1 MRALFRDHA
10 YRLYDAF
17 TLAGALVL
25 VVRSSTRY
33 WLGEVVNAQQ
43 SNIYVAVSA
52 VAATL
57 LGFMIAA
64 LTILL
69 MLNAER
75 VTRRYRESG
84 LYGKTLM
91 LFHESAVWLT
101 ALTVSAIAGLFVD
114 PVHDGGLANSWWDA
128 WVYLVCALATAAAWR
143 LFYSLWVLRQVMG
156 IVGAAAKTPP
166 VVTRDDIPPSDELTA
181 GL

>member
-1 MRALFRDHA
+1 MRNWARNHA
-10 YRLYDAF
+10 YRLFDA
-17 TLAGALVL
+17 LILVGATVA
-25 VVRSSTRY
+25 VVHQPTRF
-33 WLGEVVNAQQ
+33 WMGRVVDSEQ

-52 VAATL
+52 VGATL

-84 LYGKTLM
+84 LYAKTLM
-91 LFHESAVWLT
+91 LFHECAVWLT
-101 ALTVSAIAGLFVD
+101 ALTVSSLAGLFVD
-114 PVHDGGLANSWWDA
+114 PVHAGGRVASPGDA
-128 WVYLVCALATAAAWR
+128 WIWLVCALAAAAAWR
-143 LFYSLWVLRQVMG
+143 LFYSLWVLRKVMG
-156 IVGAAAKTPP
+156 VVGNAAKAAPTAAANE
-166 VVTRDDIPPSDELTA
+166 IPSSHERTT